1 MSRIVFDR
9 VNKSYDKDLVLENF
23 SMKVESGRG
32 KIILGGGGSGK
43 STVLKMIPGLIVPDS
58 GSVFI
63 DENEI
68 SNLNE
73 DEMMPIRSR
82 IGMVFQEGALFDS
95 MTVLENVAYR
105 LREHTTLTEQ
115 VIRDTAMEALGFVG
129 LEDAAERMPS
139 ELSGGMRRRVAIARA
154 MVGNPRIILYD
165 EPTAGLDPITSRAI
179 CNLIMGLRDIRG
191 VTSVMVTNDL
201 DAARILAVEKVV
213 IDEAGKE
220 RFVDQNI
227 TEGLNTDYIIL
238 HEGRIR
244 LEGTREDLQ
253 NSGDS
258 YIREFLD

>member
-1 MSRIVFDR
+1 MSRIVFNHVR
-9 VNKSYDKDLVLENF
+9 KSYGGKPVLENF
-23 SMKVESGRG
+23 SMTVEPGRCKV
-32 KIILGGGGSGK
+32 ILGGGGSGK
-43 STVLKMIPGLIVPDS
+43 STVLKIIPRLILPDS

-63 DENEI
+63 DDNEI
-68 SNLNE
+68 SALTE

-95 MTVLENVAYR
+95 LTVLENVAYR
-105 LREHTTLTEQ
+105 LREHTTQLEKT
-115 VIRDTAMEALGFVG
+115 IRDSVMEALGFVG

-165 EPTAGLDPITSRAI
+165 EPTAGLDPINSRSI
-179 CNLIMGLRDIRG
+179 CNLVMGLRDLKG

-201 DAARILAVEKVV
+201 DAARILAAEKVI
-213 IDEAGKE
+213 IDKDGREK
-220 RFVDQNI
+220 FVDQI
-227 TEGLNTDYIIL
+227 ISDGANTDYIVL
-238 HEGRIR
+238 HEGEIR
-244 LEGTREDLQ
+244 LEGTQEDLQ